1 MHIIHFNYIQNIY
14 NRCKQILLAIIH
26 FQRNRIYIKLFSSVT
41 IALYVQDT
49 KTKTLKAQQNSQQKI
64 QLQTHFQFN
73 EI

>member
-1 MHIIHFNYIQNIY
+1 MRTNIISYYQFSKEQN
-14 NRCKQILLAIIH
+14 N
-26 FQRNRIYIKLFSSVT
+26 IKLFSSVT